1 VTIVCKCV
9 LQRLSFVSP
18 PLSHLDEEDIRRFG
32 WKQKCANIPLDFLS
46 LSSFSAPFCALH
58 AVFCLQSCVCRQRS
72 SFFWV
77 CFLLLPLWFL
87 FAEIFF
93 DSVLTPRC
101 VLVRPN
107 LQILYKKE
115 FSQDFAFACLCL
127 FVSWGFFFSFFVGF
141 VGVVVLEVL
150 VSGVLWMLKVVLAA
164 VLYYYTTV
172 CFSFQIHSS
181 CF

>member
-1 VTIVCKCV
+1 
-9 LQRLSFVSP
+9 
-18 PLSHLDEEDIRRFG
+18 LDEEDIRRFG

-46 LSSFSAPFCALH
+46 LSHLFPPLFAHCTQFFAFNL
-58 AVFCLQSCVCRQRS
+58 ACVGNVRP
-72 SFFWV
+72 FFWV